1 MVFLRLLPII
11 LSYLLMAAHLFR
23 GQHYL
28 LVALAALMPA
38 LLLIPRLWVARVM
51 QLGLVISAAEWLR
64 TMAMLMQERITLG
77 QPYVR
82 MGLILGGVA
91 IFTIGSAF
99 TFYSAALGRRYMQ
112 TGSGRLNK
120 PKNGGGMPP
129 PDDITQSKIERA
141 NIKP

>member
-1 MVFLRLLPII
+1 
-11 LSYLLMAAHLFR
+11 MAAHLFR

-28 LVALAALMPA
+28 LVALAALMPT
-38 LLLIPRLWVARVM
+38 LLLIPRFWVARVM
-51 QLGLVISAAEWLR
+51 QLGLVLSAAEWLR
-64 TMAMLMQERITLG
+64 TMAMLMQERIALG

-99 TFYSAALGRRYMQ
+99 TFYSAALCKRYMQ
-112 TGSGRLNK
+112 IKSGRLNK
-120 PKNGGGMPP
+120 SKNGTATPP
-129 PDDITQSKIERA
+129 PDDIIQPKIERA